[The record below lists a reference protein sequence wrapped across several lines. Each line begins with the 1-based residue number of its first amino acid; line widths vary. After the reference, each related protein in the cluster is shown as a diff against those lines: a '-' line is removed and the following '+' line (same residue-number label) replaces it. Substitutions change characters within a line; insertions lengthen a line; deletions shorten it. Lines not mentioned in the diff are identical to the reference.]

1 MKPPSVLVNL
11 EDRNTCYCCLVSFL
25 DDAVISELTAHE
37 SKLAT
42 YYFNITLLSNGLG
55 GNSCDHED
63 ITVLYVYELEKD

>member
-1 MKPPSVLVNL
+1 MLAYL

-55 GNSCDHED
+55 GSSCDHED
-63 ITVLYVYELEKD
+63 MTMLYELEKD

>member
-1 MKPPSVLVNL
+1 MLAYL

-25 DDAVISELTAHE
+25 DDAVISELNAHK
-37 SKLAT
+37 SKLTT

-63 ITVLYVYELEKD
+63 ITVLYV